1 LKHWPY
7 PASAALASKRLRTR
21 CGLLSVLHACPS
33 PEAEAPCSGAQRELQ
48 SAEAQ
53 GGSHV
58 SKRSGVFRHWPYPAS
73 AGSLQASGCV
83 PTPACLWIS
92 SLQKAT
98 PLPESRKARR
108 LAGSKQLCSK
118 IGPASSNIAA
128 GAMAV
133 ERIACSGAMTGRSAV
148 QWRAMQ
154 RGGGSGAKRSCRTE
168 RSGGRPLRSSSLL
181 VV

>member
-1 LKHWPY
+1 MLLLQASGCVLAAACLAFFMLARHLKLKR
-7 PASAALASKRLRTR
+7 PAAER
-21 CGLLSVLHACPS
+21 CGVAGY
-33 PEAEAPCSGAQRELQ
+33 A
-48 SAEAQ
+48 AQ
-53 GGSHV
+53 GASHAA
-58 SKRSGVFRHWPYPAS
+58 KRSGVFRHWPYPAS
-73 AGSLQASGCV
+73 AASFQESGCV
-83 PTPACLWIS
+83 PEPACLWIS

-98 PLPESRKARR
+98 RLPESRKARR

-118 IGPASSNIAA
+118 SGPASSNIAA